1 MKIDTQKTSSDFR
14 KGNLQISS
22 CMIYIYMCT
31 LYRPEVLQNVALIM
45 DEVDTS
51 INDSYDHVGR
61 VGNVEEDIYEIV
73 ETDLDLVSLDSIPP
87 KVYNKE
93 DLNPE
98 EVPVKVKTKVRV
110 NCYAVVAILALVM
123 AVFSLIVALVGVSY
137 APIELNNQ
145 QGRLSSSS
153 QEVESQMKNLK
164 QQIQILN
171 EQCKSQIKEL
181 HAGLRDTNQNFQ
193 AQLNDS
199 NQLIEML
206 QVQHIQNIS
215 AQENNS
221 IILFQDVREIIV
233 TVNKLHPASSCSDI
247 PQYRSR
253 LSGEYWI
260 TNSNGSPV
268 QVYCDMDR
276 TSCSCNTAGRWMRVA
291 NLDMTDPNQNCPD
304 GFRLV
309 SRTTPPLR
317 TCGRPGPGCVST
329 TYPTWGG
336 VLSSL
341 WKSDWLPRQNSR
353 CF

>member
-1 MKIDTQKTSSDFR
+1 
-14 KGNLQISS
+14 
-22 CMIYIYMCT
+22 MCT
-31 LYRPEVLQNVALIM
+31 LDRPEVLQNVALIM
-45 DEVDTS
+45 DEVNTS
-51 INDSYDHVGR
+51 RNDSYDHVGH
-61 VGNVEEDIYEIV
+61 VSNVEEEIYEIV

-145 QGRLSSSS
+145 QGKLSSSS
-153 QEVESQMKNLK
+153 QEVESQINNLK

-181 HAGLRDTNQNFQ
+181 HAGLRDTNQIFQ

-215 AQENNS
+215 VQENNS